1 MPPRPG
7 QVHRGAYKHTSE
19 ADLKIPESH
28 ITDIGQKEDFRLQRG
43 KTINPDEGL
52 KLPIPQPIKADN
64 ARSDSKPR
72 TPSSSPPSERDNP
85 APQAGRIVRTSEYSS
100 EDRLVLGY
108 LNSAI
113 EEYDACIS
121 RLIKLSDSV

>member
-7 QVHRGAYKHTSE
+7 QVHRGAYKHTCE
-19 ADLKIPESH
+19 ADLKIPESY
-28 ITDIGQKEDFRLQRG
+28 ITESERKQGFRHKRG
-43 KTINPDEGL
+43 KTNNPDEGL
-52 KLPIPQPIKADN
+52 RLPIPKPIRSDN
-64 ARSDSKPR
+64 PRTDSKPR
-72 TPSSSPPSERDNP
+72 TPSSSPPSESDHP
-85 APQAGRIVRTSEYSS
+85 APRAGRIVRTSEYSS
-100 EDRLVLGY
+100 DERLVLCS